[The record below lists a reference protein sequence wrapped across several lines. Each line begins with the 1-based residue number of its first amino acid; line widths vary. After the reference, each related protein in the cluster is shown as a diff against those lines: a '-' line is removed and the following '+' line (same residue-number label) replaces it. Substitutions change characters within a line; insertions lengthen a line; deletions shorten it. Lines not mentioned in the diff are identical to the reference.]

1 MHKKLKFTFIKTDI
15 KNVRDVKK
23 IVVLRG
29 FPIMNFIKSLT
40 VILCVLVLSNFS
52 NYVLAADYSANTKQ
66 PVLTEALNRLEAMNN
81 KKVLDVIQGQNST
94 NKPIRIMFRDLAALG
109 YGTCEAVTAKT
120 SEGKLVILISSNYKT
135 APVEAI
141 ACLIA
146 HESVH
151 HENTKTYEEEVR
163 AWTMEVQTWIS
174 FTQVNPSLK
183 SGDSKLVKRL
193 NYLSKLYTKDGN
205 QMTTISNII
214 ANNPAYSSL
223 KKS

>member
-1 MHKKLKFTFIKTDI
+1 MKFMS
-15 KNVRDVKK
+15 K
-23 IVVLRG
+23 IVVL
-29 FPIMNFIKSLT
+29 FSA
-40 VILCVLVLSNFS
+40 LVLLSVSN
-52 NYVLAADYSANTKQ
+52 VAALAADYTVNTKQ

-81 KKVLDVIQGQNST
+81 RKVLNVIQGQNST
-94 NKPIRIMFRDLAALG
+94 NKPIKIMFRDLAALG

-120 SEGKLVILISSNYKT
+120 ADGRLVILISSNYKT
-135 APVEAI
+135 APVEAV

-163 AWTMEVQTWIS
+163 AWTTEVQTWVA
-174 FTQVNPSLK
+174 FTQTNPSLK
-183 SGDSKLVKRL
+183 ASDSKLVKRL

-205 QMTTISNII
+205 QMTSIASLI

-223 KKS
+223 KRS